1 MNTPQALLAHTGKTF
16 PELWREVDA
25 ARARKGDD
33 LPDWADHV
41 FLPLAAWYA
50 ITCNL
55 FDVEVLS
62 DDMVTTMGILACIGA
77 WRPTQDIVRFD
88 PDVYVSLSKT
98 GIDGNLPVDVL
109 KRLPAWCLYIETPG
123 LIYDERVW
131 EGFFV
136 FLESDANTGHDELRI
151 IFSSQECAYYPC
163 ILHIGPWTLQHAC
176 KLSNDFSTTLLYER
190 GKKIDGKH
198 PICVD
203 LGLQTALNCILYVC
217 SYGLNDQ
224 EGWGS
229 SGSIAYP
236 RDAAAGIRHV
246 ISWGGRPVR
255 SICRAWHTALT
266 RAGIGRRIRPYDL
279 RHAFATYALAG
290 SADIGSVARLMGH
303 TDASMILKTYQ
314 HVQDAQKRAAVEA
327 APDILD
333 LAKRQRL
340 PGV

>member
-1 MNTPQALLAHTGKTF
+1 MSQNGASGDGEREAIIGDQTMNTPQALLAHTGKTF

-236 RDAAAGIRHV
+236 RPRRVKSGWRLFPPDQPQLRILGQIYGEQIRQSIKDSEGGARPHASPRPHVRRAHWHGYWTGPHAA
-246 ISWGGRPVR
+246 
-255 SICRAWHTALT
+255 T
-266 RAGIGRRIRPYDL
+266 RKFDL
-279 RHAFATYALAG
+279 RWLPP
-290 SADIGSVARLMGH
+290 IPVAMR
-303 TDASMILKTYQ
+303 DE
-314 HVQDAQKRAAVEA
+314 KR
-327 APDILD
+327 
-333 LAKRQRL
+333 
-340 PGV
+340 

>member
-236 RDAAAGIRHV
+236 RPRRVKSGWRLFPPDQPQLRILGQIYGEQIRQSIKDSEGGARPHASPRPHVRRAHWHGYWTGPHAA
-246 ISWGGRPVR
+246 
-255 SICRAWHTALT
+255 T
-266 RAGIGRRIRPYDL
+266 RKFDL
-279 RHAFATYALAG
+279 RWLPP
-290 SADIGSVARLMGH
+290 IPVAMR
-303 TDASMILKTYQ
+303 DE
-314 HVQDAQKRAAVEA
+314 KR
-327 APDILD
+327 
-333 LAKRQRL
+333 
-340 PGV
+340 